1 MRTVHVLR
9 LMIFLQVVKHPM
21 LFVGLNN
28 FYYDEVVSPG
38 VATELMNKTI
48 IEELKRE
55 KSYFSHTEKDSKDKD
70 KHKDKAKGDFAYDL
84 TTDCYLFEREHHIT
98 FSDTTTE
105 QLLKLNLLHGAHVKC
120 VSAAAACPS
129 SDVTHHHLLPYFYS
143 NRGILSLYQNTD
155 TELHKELDDKL
166 ADRNKYFPL
175 YEPYDLPV
183 ADFKEDHWTRRL
195 VCGIQEHCQKILIGK
210 VFSSTTEGTGNSF

>member
-1 MRTVHVLR
+1 
-9 LMIFLQVVKHPM
+9 M

-28 FYYDEVVSPG
+28 FFYDEVVSPG

-98 FSDTTTE
+98 FLDTTTE
-105 QLLKLNLLHGAHVKC
+105 QLMKLNLLHGAQVKC
-120 VSAAAACPS
+120 VSAVACRS
-129 SDVTHHHLLPYFYS
+129 SDITHHHLLPYFYG
-143 NRGILSLYQNTD
+143 NRGIFSLYQNTD
-155 TELHKELDDKL
+155 TDLHKELDDKL
-166 ADRNKYFPL
+166 DDRNKSFPL

-183 ADFKEDHWTRRL
+183 ADFKEDHWTRWL
-195 VCGIQEHCQKILIGK
+195 VCGKNSHRQSILIHY
-210 VFSSTTEGTGNSF
+210 